1 MTLERVDVEHCE
13 DRLQI
18 VLHRARYDFVLAKLT
33 PGQCVLEIGTGPGTF
48 IRELFPKC
56 ESYVGVEFD
65 HDTCLE
71 ARRKNAGM
79 AEIIQADAR
88 SLPFND
94 NRFSFI
100 VCLEVLEH
108 LGDWQAGVKNIYRCL
123 QPDGMAIISV
133 PYRRTGGRNDTNE
146 YHLYEPGEWELVS
159 LFRQLFGTVEV
170 YYQYFEETRLMT
182 WARMLHIRRFLGL
195 RRIYADL
202 SAGLPQATSRL
213 RIGRHS
219 EGLNTNLLLVASGK
233 K

>member
-79 AEIIQADAR
+79 AEIIQADFMTVDLSSANVVAMHLSDSANSKLAPKLERELQAGAR
-88 SLPFND
+88 VVSLDYSLPGWAPEKEL
-94 NRFSFI
+94 I
-100 VCLEVLEH
+100 AKGALQHKLY
-108 LGDWQAGVKNIYRCL
+108 LYR
-123 QPDGMAIISV
+123 V
-133 PYRRTGGRNDTNE
+133 
-146 YHLYEPGEWELVS
+146 
-159 LFRQLFGTVEV
+159 
-170 YYQYFEETRLMT
+170 
-182 WARMLHIRRFLGL
+182 
-195 RRIYADL
+195 
-202 SAGLPQATSRL
+202 
-213 RIGRHS
+213 
-219 EGLNTNLLLVASGK
+219 
-233 K
+233 